1 MATAMHNTPLNP
13 TALMHFD
20 VGEMI
25 TLTNRLSDI
34 LVEETKLLTSM
45 KVKEI
50 GPLQEE
56 KMQLGRKLE
65 SFQRLLAADDA
76 PARALPLDHKEA
88 LLIASE
94 NLYEKIDEAM
104 YRTSIAQQVN
114 QRVMQVFVEAMAEQ
128 QRLGIYGNHGRTETA
143 TDKTISVNLNEKA

>member
-1 MATAMHNTPLNP
+1 MATAMHPPVTP
-13 TALMHFD
+13 TAYMHFD
-20 VGEMI
+20 VNEMI

-34 LVEETKLLTSM
+34 LVEETKLLASM

-50 GPLQEE
+50 SPFQEE

-65 SFQRLLAADDA
+65 SFQRMLAADDTA
-76 PARALPLDHKEA
+76 ARTLPIDHKEA

-94 NLYEKIDEAM
+94 NLYEKIDDAM

-128 QRLGIYGNHGRTETA
+128 QRLGVYGNQGRMDTA
-143 TDKTISVNLNEKA
+143 TDKTISVNLNERA